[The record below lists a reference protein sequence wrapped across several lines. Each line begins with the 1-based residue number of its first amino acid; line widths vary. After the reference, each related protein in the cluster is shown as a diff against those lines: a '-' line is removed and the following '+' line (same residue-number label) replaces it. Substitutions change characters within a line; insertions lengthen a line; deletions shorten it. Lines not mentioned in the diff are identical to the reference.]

1 MVSFH
6 DLISWSHFMVSF
18 YGLII
23 YYNLPYYC
31 YFQRNYKIFKKN
43 KLHLKINFKFLIK
56 IFYNLSENSN
66 KNINNKII

>member
-1 MVSFH
+1 
-6 DLISWSHFMVSF
+6 MVSF